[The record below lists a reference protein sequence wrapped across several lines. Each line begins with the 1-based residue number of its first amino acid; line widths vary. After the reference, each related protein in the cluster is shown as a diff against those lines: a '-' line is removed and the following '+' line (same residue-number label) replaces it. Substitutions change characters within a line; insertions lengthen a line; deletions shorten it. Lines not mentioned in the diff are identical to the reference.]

1 MGNRFMCAFVLRSRS
16 FFFAGLAHAAA
27 GKVKAEL
34 HLGFVAA
41 KVKGLFRRC
50 EAQPAVVSVGAPICE
65 CVSALRR
72 HVVNEL
78 LTQIGNY

>member
-1 MGNRFMCAFVLRSRS
+1 MGNRFRCAFVLRSRS

-50 EAQPAVVSVGAPICE
+50 EGPGPSSDVFGTPKH
-65 CVSALRR
+65 RR
-72 HVVNEL
+72 HCPKTDVVNEL
-78 LTQIGNY
+78 LTRIGN